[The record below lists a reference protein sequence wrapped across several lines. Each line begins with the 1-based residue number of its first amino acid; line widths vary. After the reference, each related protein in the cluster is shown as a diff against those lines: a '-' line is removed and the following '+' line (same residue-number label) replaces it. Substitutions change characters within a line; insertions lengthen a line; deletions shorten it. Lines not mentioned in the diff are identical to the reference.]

1 MANTAECFFFISEY
15 TFYYSYCFKLRR
27 ACGFQISYV
36 LLASLPTKSQYFTV
50 TSLQMPPKRIL
61 PSALGLKK
69 KKKKREKKKKKGET
83 KTTVQTKASEEEAG
97 AAAAVDSSRTVVL
110 PHINNSSRC
119 ESQSI
124 PSVPAEVHAEV
135 KSLLARSK
143 FEGSALRFALNAMR
157 QENDKL
163 KSALSILKEK
173 YVQGV
178 GGGTLFYSFCLHEP
192 LIQLP
197 SAHRSFRPF
206 KRYTATNA
214 SRQTLLQSGAS
225 IALCVCRPPAVASP
239 PSFRRLTLLI
249 IKL

>member
-1 MANTAECFFFISEY
+1 
-15 TFYYSYCFKLRR
+15 
-27 ACGFQISYV
+27 
-36 LLASLPTKSQYFTV
+36 
-50 TSLQMPPKRIL
+50 MPPKRIL
-61 PSALGLKK
+61 PSALGLK

-173 YVQGV
+173 YVQGWAC
-178 GGGTLFYSFCLHEP
+178 GAIFTLFYSFCLHEP

>member
-1 MANTAECFFFISEY
+1 
-15 TFYYSYCFKLRR
+15 
-27 ACGFQISYV
+27 
-36 LLASLPTKSQYFTV
+36 
-50 TSLQMPPKRIL
+50 MPPKRIL

-69 KKKKREKKKKKGET
+69 KKKKKREKKKKKGET
-83 KTTVQTKASEEEAG
+83 QTTVQTKASEEEAG

-173 YVQGV
+173 YVQGWE
-178 GGGTLFYSFCLHEP
+178 S
-192 LIQLP
+192 P
-197 SAHRSFRPF
+197 SLRFFTAFA
-206 KRYTATNA
+206 YTN
-214 SRQTLLQSGAS
+214 L
-225 IALCVCRPPAVASP
+225 
-239 PSFRRLTLLI
+239 
-249 IKL
+249 

>member
-1 MANTAECFFFISEY
+1 
-15 TFYYSYCFKLRR
+15 
-27 ACGFQISYV
+27 
-36 LLASLPTKSQYFTV
+36 
-50 TSLQMPPKRIL
+50 MPPKRIL
-61 PSALGLKK
+61 PSALGLK

-124 PSVPAEVHAEV
+124 LSVPAEVHAEV

-173 YVQGV
+173 YVQGWE
-178 GGGTLFYSFCLHEP
+178 S
-192 LIQLP
+192 P
-197 SAHRSFRPF
+197 SLRFFTAFA
-206 KRYTATNA
+206 YTN
-214 SRQTLLQSGAS
+214 L
-225 IALCVCRPPAVASP
+225 
-239 PSFRRLTLLI
+239 
-249 IKL
+249 

>member
-1 MANTAECFFFISEY
+1 
-15 TFYYSYCFKLRR
+15 
-27 ACGFQISYV
+27 
-36 LLASLPTKSQYFTV
+36 
-50 TSLQMPPKRIL
+50 MPPKRIL
-61 PSALGLKK
+61 PSALGLK

-173 YVQGV
+173 YVQGWAC
-178 GGGTLFYSFCLHEP
+178 GAIFTLFYSFFLHEP

-197 SAHRSFRPF
+197 SAHRSFRSF
-206 KRYTATNA
+206 KG
-214 SRQTLLQSGAS
+214 TLPRTRLGKPYFKAVR
-225 IALCVCRPPAVASP
+225 LLHCVSVAHQPWHHPHLSAVSHY
-239 PSFRRLTLLI
+239 
-249 IKL
+249 